1 MNLQK
6 YNRMKKPANRL
17 YMALALGAGICLT
30 ASCASD
36 DGFAA
41 DEGALELQRIEVE
54 GEESITRAEATAI
67 TEVDV
72 YATNTAHKAY
82 GDNPLMT
89 FSLKEG
95 VWTPDKQTIMNSTSG
110 DALLYAYYPPA
121 AIQASG
127 DGEHTTAVN
136 LPSSLTDFL
145 ATGQA
150 DYLYGVGTDTGTA
163 PVTATLSSRTV
174 SFKMKHALAKVSFHI
189 VKSDSATEALKLI
202 QVDVLSGTNRLRTG
216 IGTMNLKSGLLNSLS
231 DISTLTLAQASGVE
245 LKLKENQ
252 KGPNVTCL
260 VAPMAKEET
269 VLSFRL
275 KVCVDGEAAAKAH
288 TFETQSLTAQW
299 EAGKHYVYLITVDKM
314 GGTLSSV
321 QIEDWKNDANQ
332 NTSIGI

>member
-54 GEESITRAEATAI
+54 GEESVTRAEATAI

-72 YATNTAHKAY
+72 YATTTAHKAY

-150 DYLYGVGTDTGTA
+150 DYLYGVGTDKSETV
-163 PVTATLSSRTV
+163 PVTAKPSSRTV
-174 SFKMKHALAKVSFHI
+174 SFKMKHALAKVSFRI
-189 VKSDSATEALKLI
+189 VKSASATEALKLI

-252 KGPNVTCL
+252 KGPN
-260 VAPMAKEET
+260 EET

-288 TFETQSLTAQW
+288 AFETQSVTAQW

-314 GGTLSSV
+314 GGKLSSV